1 MATVF
6 PPSIQELM
14 PWDTLQDYINDWTK
28 GLQELADALSPD
40 DDNQHRTYV
49 PHSWINTT
57 ACTRLM
63 VNQVTTAYNDWLH
76 SYGQQTY
83 MYTCNIR
90 IDNNVAS
97 IGSWTNVGRCA
108 EGAWSNFSAEQRE
121 EIEGLFDAWNLDSDV
136 VFRDLY
142 PSEFLELQLDYY
154 DAYSQRLAIS
164 DVGRYPQDSF
174 VMDVTDVNGTANITP
189 VKLWFYPQEFT
200 TTTIDPMGEFIDI
213 VGRQITDQHKIS
225 SGIFDCPY
233 QQPLIWC
240 TSDESTVQKY
250 VAVNGSDH
258 NYTTTYSTGDG
269 DEFKVYYGDNYVI
282 YVVPDGDK
290 VSYDDIYN
298 VTKNVVVPQVDPTIH
313 VPTYDENKY
322 GPEPPIPELI
332 SDNQEDGGNYNHAE
346 FTKVYAC
353 TSAELNDLYQWMG
366 GGAAG
371 SSGDSPVTVPN
382 NFDPMDRIVGLIGY
396 PMIIDAGVGDQTTFT
411 FRNAAN
417 QTINTGWSTYKYA
430 NFDRAF
436 EFGTVDIPS
445 WEELANKAPFLDY
458 AATVE
463 IYVPF
468 CGIVGLDP
476 QAVMGCTLSCKMW
489 IDFLTG
495 DCSAVVYTNYG
506 GEDAQHPVAFVS
518 GNCGSAEVVSANAF
532 GAYQGAKAQ
541 ASHKMSQAII
551 GGFKD
556 LATSVIGG
564 ATTGFT
570 RGAANP
576 SGAGGSAGM
585 RAGAI
590 GSVIGGAMNLGVNL
604 TLQNMDNRY
613 AVQVAKNAL
622 GTTISGSFGQQTSWY
637 YMDTP
642 YIKVSWP
649 TPVSTDVELYGKTF
663 GVPVHRSGALNEF
676 TGYTVCNNV
685 DVSGIAGA
693 TASELAIIKQFLETG
708 VFIKEGGEE

>member
-1 MATVF
+1 MAIIDIDGIIDNIHGV
-6 PPSIQELM
+6 E
-14 PWDTLQDYINDWTK
+14 DTLSRFADRFFKSLQVLVDGEAPDPDADNADYVFTIPIEFYAQCYTFFQAYQATNDYNSYDNGYQPVLFCFDLSLDNGVLSIDNFQCLGKLYTGSGYSNMWRNLSDAQKADLVEQMKNYFTGNLEITSDYSTEPDVFTYSNGGVFNFRTRDHSDSLHFAYNSLEGVK
-28 GLQELADALSPD
+28 RSTGLQVSMMGESYTPRLDTDTDLISPTYNSFSKPQYGVTYCQKRPFQMITRDESWAINWVTTNDAEH
-40 DDNQHRTYV
+40 NYV
-49 PHSWINTT
+49 DTHTT
-57 ACTRLM
+57 A
-63 VNQVTTAYNDWLH
+63 Q
-76 SYGQQTY
+76 
-83 MYTCNIR
+83 
-90 IDNNVAS
+90 
-97 IGSWTNVGRCA
+97 
-108 EGAWSNFSAEQRE
+108 
-121 EIEGLFDAWNLDSDV
+121 
-136 VFRDLY
+136 
-142 PSEFLELQLDYY
+142 
-154 DAYSQRLAIS
+154 
-164 DVGRYPQDSF
+164 
-174 VMDVTDVNGTANITP
+174 GT
-189 VKLWFYPQEFT
+189 
-200 TTTIDPMGEFIDI
+200 
-213 VGRQITDQHKIS
+213 
-225 SGIFDCPY
+225 
-233 QQPLIWC
+233 
-240 TSDESTVQKY
+240 
-250 VAVNGSDH
+250 
-258 NYTTTYSTGDG
+258 
-269 DEFKVYYGDNYVI
+269 FKVYYGDNYLI
-282 YVVPDGDK
+282 YYIPASVPL
-290 VSYDDIYN
+290 SYNIIKN
-298 VTKNVVVPQVDPTIH
+298 VTVTAANKINSDNPSATPIVIK
-313 VPTYDENKY
+313 TYDENKY
-322 GPEPPIPELI
+322 GPVPPSPIEN
-332 SDNQEDGGNYNHAE
+332 DNQEDGGNYNHAE

-353 TSAELNDLYQWMG
+353 TSEELNNLYQWMG

-371 SSGDSPVTVPN
+371 TSGTSPVTVPDS
-382 NFDPMDRIVGLIGY
+382 FDPMNRIVGLIGY
-396 PMIIDAGVGDQTTFT
+396 PMIIDTGVGDETTFT

-417 QTINTGWSTYKYA
+417 QTINTGWSTYKYG
-430 NFDRAF
+430 NFDR
-436 EFGTVDIPS
+436 EVDFGTVDIPT
-445 WEELANKAPFLDY
+445 WEKLENGAPFLDY
-458 AATVE
+458 SATVE
-463 IYVPF
+463 IYIPF

-489 IDFLTG
+489 IDFITG

-541 ASHKMSQAII
+541 ASHKMSQAIL

-604 TLQNMDNRY
+604 TLQNLDNRY

-642 YIKVSWP
+642 YIKVTWP
-649 TPVSTDVELYGKTF
+649 TPISKDVELYGKTF
-663 GVPVHRSGALNEF
+663 GVPVHRSGALSEF

-685 DVSGIAGA
+685 DVSGIADA

>member
-1 MATVF
+1 MAVF
-6 PPSIQELM
+6 PPDIQELM
-14 PWDTLQDYINDWTK
+14 PWDNLQSFIDDWTK
-28 GLQELADALSPD
+28 GVQEIADLLDPD
-40 DDNQHRTYV
+40 IDNSGLPIVLGTDFSV
-49 PHSWINTT
+49 PIFW
-57 ACTRLM
+57 R
-63 VNQVTTAYNDWLH
+63 VTVSNLTDAYNDWLH
-76 SYGQQTY
+76 SFGGQPYLLSGQL
-83 MYTCNIR
+83 
-90 IDNNVAS
+90 NVSGSTAS
-97 IGSWTNVGRCA
+97 VSHLTVLGKLKD
-108 EGAWSNFSAEQRE
+108 GAWLNFNDADKEYVDGLINSYPFGSKFSIININNAPIVANVSPSADPTYLSVPLLPY
-121 EIEGLFDAWNLDSDV
+121 GYAADTLYYHNLDYADTALNSNLGILV
-136 VFRDLY
+136 HNLSTYVETEEATQIGYIGITGGNSNTIPNIALN
-142 PSEFLELQLDYY
+142 PLTPHQLPF
-154 DAYSQRLAIS
+154 I
-164 DVGRYPQDSF
+164 
-174 VMDVTDVNGTANITP
+174 GTTEDQN
-189 VKLWFYPQEFT
+189 
-200 TTTIDPMGEFIDI
+200 FIDKY
-213 VGRQITDQHKIS
+213 VTGNGAEHNYHVT
-225 SGIFDCPY
+225 
-233 QQPLIWC
+233 
-240 TSDESTVQKY
+240 TSDGY
-250 VAVNGSDH
+250 D
-258 NYTTTYSTGDG
+258 
-269 DEFKVYYGDNYVI
+269 VYYGDNYYIIKTNNQPVT
-282 YVVPDGDK
+282 YNK
-290 VSYDDIYN
+290 IYN
-298 VTKNVVVPQVDPTIH
+298 TITTTLPDIDPEIH

-322 GPEPPIPELI
+322 GPEPPEPSELV

-353 TSAELNDLYQWMG
+353 TSAELENLYQWMG

-371 SSGDSPVTVPN
+371 SSGTSPVTVPD
-382 NFDPMDRIVGLIGY
+382 NFDPMNRIVGLIGY
-396 PMIIDAGVGDQTTFT
+396 PMIIDAGVGDETTFT
-411 FRNAAN
+411 FRNAVN

-436 EFGTVDIPS
+436 DFGTVDIPN
-445 WEELANKAPFLDY
+445 WEEVNNGAPFLDY
-458 AATVE
+458 SATVE
-463 IYVPF
+463 IYIPF

-506 GEDAQHPVAFVS
+506 AEDAQHPVAFVS

-642 YIKVSWP
+642 YIKVTWP
-649 TPVSTDVELYGKTF
+649 TPISKDVELYGKTF
-663 GVPVHRSGALNEF
+663 GVPVHRSGVLSEF

-685 DVSGIAGA
+685 DVSGIADA

-708 VFIKEGGEE
+708 VFIKEGGGE

>member
-1 MATVF
+1 MLPEIVEKFQWNLDLFGEAFVERIRELLPDLSPEEQEATPILMSDSAFATCLIEVNRGMTIDGYAIYGGEGCIFKCDISLSNNSLSFSLGDFVGITSTWVDYWNDRNVILENADHWKWNVAHDGEITARIWDMGFDFRLYYEGAYHDTDISLDWNIPLELADCKQYSAAAPTIRTGNSGVVSYTVGADDVITVTPDRDLNPSSYNNLVF
-6 PPSIQELM
+6 ALKGYPVIMNASDM
-14 PWDTLQDYINDWTK
+14 TYINDFVTNN
-28 GLQELADALSPD
+28 DAT
-40 DDNQHRTYV
+40 NNY
-49 PHSWINTT
+49 NTT
-57 ACTRLM
+57 
-63 VNQVTTAYNDWLH
+63 
-76 SYGQQTY
+76 
-83 MYTCNIR
+83 
-90 IDNNVAS
+90 
-97 IGSWTNVGRCA
+97 
-108 EGAWSNFSAEQRE
+108 
-121 EIEGLFDAWNLDSDV
+121 
-136 VFRDLY
+136 
-142 PSEFLELQLDYY
+142 
-154 DAYSQRLAIS
+154 
-164 DVGRYPQDSF
+164 
-174 VMDVTDVNGTANITP
+174 
-189 VKLWFYPQEFT
+189 
-200 TTTIDPMGEFIDI
+200 
-213 VGRQITDQHKIS
+213 
-225 SGIFDCPY
+225 
-233 QQPLIWC
+233 
-240 TSDESTVQKY
+240 
-250 VAVNGSDH
+250 
-258 NYTTTYSTGDG
+258 YTTPDNKTIT
-269 DEFKVYYGDNYVI
+269 VYYGDNYIITHVNNND
-282 YVVPDGDK
+282 P
-290 VSYDDIYN
+290 VSYDDVKNALNIAVNKINDDNDININ
-298 VTKNVVVPQVDPTIH
+298 VPDFPVSPDPI
-313 VPTYDENKY
+313 E
-322 GPEPPIPELI
+322 

-382 NFDPMDRIVGLIGY
+382 DFDPMNRIVGLIGY
-396 PMIIDAGVGDQTTFT
+396 PMIIDVGVGDATTFT

-417 QTINTGWSTYKYA
+417 QTINTGWSTYKYG
-430 NFDRAF
+430 NFDREF
-436 EFGTVDIPS
+436 DFGTVTIPN
-445 WEELANKAPFLDY
+445 WEELENGAPFLDY
-458 AATVE
+458 SATVE
-463 IYVPF
+463 IYIPF
-468 CGIVGLDP
+468 CGVVGLDP

-489 IDFLTG
+489 IDFVTG

-506 GEDAQHPVAFVS
+506 GEGSQHPVAFVS

-532 GAYQGAKAQ
+532 GAYQGAKAH
-541 ASHKMSQAII
+541 ASHKMSQAIL

-576 SGAGGSAGM
+576 SGTGGNAGM

-642 YIKVSWP
+642 YIKVTWP
-649 TPVSTDVELYGKTF
+649 TPISKDVELYGKTF
-663 GVPVHRSGALNEF
+663 GVPVHRSGTLNEF

>member
-1 MATVF
+1 MLPEIVDKFQMNIDLFTEALVER
-6 PPSIQELM
+6 IQELFPALAPEEQQDAPILM
-14 PWDTLQDYINDWTK
+14 SDAVFATVLFCPTLKYTTTSASYTGDGLIYKCDISLSNNYLSFNVGDYIGMTYDVSWAKDESMENTNNSTVFF
-28 GLQELADALSPD
+28 ELTHEGDLSAALLSSGFAIKLYYESAYHPTDIRFKIDAPVTTRKLNLYLSD
-40 DDNQHRTYV
+40 IYTGIDGITSYSVSDEIV
-49 PHSWINTT
+49 SWIPARNIKPQSGG
-57 ACTRLM
+57 
-63 VNQVTTAYNDWLH
+63 QVFYALN
-76 SYGQQTY
+76 SYPFIS
-83 MYTCNIR
+83 NIK
-90 IDNNVAS
+90 DTNN
-97 IGSWTNVGRCA
+97 INNWITNN
-108 EGAWSNFSAEQRE
+108 GATN
-121 EIEGLFDAWNLDSDV
+121 
-136 VFRDLY
+136 
-142 PSEFLELQLDYY
+142 
-154 DAYSQRLAIS
+154 
-164 DVGRYPQDSF
+164 
-174 VMDVTDVNGTANITP
+174 
-189 VKLWFYPQEFT
+189 
-200 TTTIDPMGEFIDI
+200 
-213 VGRQITDQHKIS
+213 
-225 SGIFDCPY
+225 
-233 QQPLIWC
+233 
-240 TSDESTVQKY
+240 
-250 VAVNGSDH
+250 
-258 NYTTTYSTGDG
+258 NYTTTYTTPDN
-269 DEFKVYYGDNYVI
+269 KTITVYYGDNYIITHINNDDPVSYNDVKNALNI
-282 YVVPDGDK
+282 AVDQINDDNDIDINVPDF
-290 VSYDDIYN
+290 
-298 VTKNVVVPQVDPTIH
+298 
-313 VPTYDENKY
+313 
-322 GPEPPIPELI
+322 PIPPDPIE

-382 NFDPMDRIVGLIGY
+382 NFDPMNRIVGLIGY

-436 EFGTVDIPS
+436 DFGTVTIPS
-445 WEELANKAPFLDY
+445 WEELINGAPFLDY
-458 AATVE
+458 SATIE
-463 IYVPF
+463 IYIPF

-551 GGFKD
+551 GGVKN
-556 LATSVIGG
+556 LATSIIGG

-576 SGAGGSAGM
+576 SGTGGNAGM
-585 RAGAI
+585 KAGAI
-590 GSVIGGAMNLGVNL
+590 GSVIGGAMDLGVNL
-604 TLQNMDNRY
+604 TLQNMDNQY

-642 YIKVSWP
+642 YIKVTWP
-649 TPVSTDVELYGKTF
+649 TPISKDVELYGKTF

>member
-1 MATVF
+1 MATIPV
-6 PPSIQELM
+6 L
-14 PWDTLQDYINDWTK
+14 DYIANVVKDTYVNLKTAVGIITK
-28 GLQELADALSPD
+28 NLQEFADSAAADPDADNSNFAFDISRQFFSPFYYGLYTRD
-40 DDNQHRTYV
+40 FTTSYDN
-49 PHSWINTT
+49 W
-57 ACTRLM
+57 
-63 VNQVTTAYNDWLH
+63 DKG
-76 SYGQQTY
+76 YGQQPWLCY
-83 MYTCNIR
+83 GILEV
-90 IDNNVAS
+90 NNEVVS
-97 IGSWTNVGRCA
+97 MHDTRLLGRMPN
-108 EGAWSNFSAEQRE
+108 GNRWDWLTPL
-121 EIEGLFDAWNLDSDV
+121 EIESIKELVSTTVAGLNPTYTPDNPVYFRYNNTLTGFITKTTDNSDV
-136 VFRDLY
+136 AFSCDL
-142 PSEFLELQLDYY
+142 PRPTTVTKSNSQFSFNSLNIVY
-154 DAYSQRLAIS
+154 DEDTDFWPYIPTSLGIYS
-164 DVGRYPQDSF
+164 
-174 VMDVTDVNGTANITP
+174 
-189 VKLWFYPQEFT
+189 
-200 TTTIDPMGEFIDI
+200 
-213 VGRQITDQHKIS
+213 
-225 SGIFDCPY
+225 CPKNH
-233 QQPLIWC
+233 PLIC
-240 TSDESTVQKY
+240 VTTQEIFATDY
-250 VAVNGSDH
+250 VSYNGATN
-258 NYTTTYSTGDG
+258 NYVDTFLTLGG
-269 DEFKVYYGDNYVI
+269 NLKVYYGDNYII
-282 YVVPDGDK
+282 YVVPSGVK
-290 VSYDDIYN
+290 VTYDIMFN
-298 VTKNVVVPQVDPTIH
+298 VTKQVTQVINNDNPSMPQIV
-313 VPTYDENKY
+313 VPTYDENKH
-322 GPEPPIPELI
+322 GPTPPELI
-332 SDNQEDGGNYNHAE
+332 SDNQVDGGNYNHAE

-353 TSAELNDLYQWMG
+353 TSAELENLYQWMG

-371 SSGDSPVTVPN
+371 SSGTSPVTVPES
-382 NFDPMDRIVGLIGY
+382 FDPMNRIVGLLGF
-396 PMIIDAGVGDQTTFT
+396 PMIIDVGVGDATTFT

-417 QTINTGWSTYKYA
+417 QTINTGWSTYKYG

-436 EFGTVDIPS
+436 DFGTVDIPN
-445 WEELANKAPFLDY
+445 WEEVSNGAPFLDY
-458 AATVE
+458 SATVE
-463 IYVPF
+463 VYIPF

-476 QAVMGCTLSCKMW
+476 QAVMGCTMSCKMW

-532 GAYQGAKAQ
+532 GSYQGAKAQ

-576 SGAGGSAGM
+576 TGAGGSAGM

-642 YIKVSWP
+642 YIKVTWP
-649 TPVSTDVELYGKTF
+649 TPISQDVELYGKTF

-685 DVSGIAGA
+685 DVSGISGA
-693 TASELAIIKQFLETG
+693 TASELALIKQFLETG

>member
-1 MATVF
+1 MPEIVDKF
-6 PPSIQELM
+6 QQFLIEYGECIIERVQELVPGLAPEEQQNVPIM
-14 PWDTLQDYINDWTK
+14 QSDNVFATCLVRADSKICSDHPSAPYTQLGVIYKVDVSAKNGIASISDFQNLGRAADDGMSYTEELTQRLMNDINDWFTTEHFFIHP
-28 GLQELADALSPD
+28 LQSGHCYFKFQTYNPNMMLSLRYGDPEVESTEQAPIRSIKR
-40 DDNQHRTYV
+40 DNTYV
-49 PHSWINTT
+49 DS
-57 ACTRLM
+57 
-63 VNQVTTAYNDWLH
+63 NDNLCYVLLNAVEY
-76 SYGQQTY
+76 S
-83 MYTCNIR
+83 
-90 IDNNVAS
+90 IDMQGKV
-97 IGSWTNVGRCA
+97 
-108 EGAWSNFSAEQRE
+108 Q
-121 EIEGLFDAWNLDSDV
+121 
-136 VFRDLY
+136 
-142 PSEFLELQLDYY
+142 
-154 DAYSQRLAIS
+154 
-164 DVGRYPQDSF
+164 
-174 VMDVTDVNGTANITP
+174 
-189 VKLWFYPQEFT
+189 
-200 TTTIDPMGEFIDI
+200 TTIDSFYMIQTEYILHGLKGYPVIMNCDNDYYINKY
-213 VGRQITDQHKIS
+213 ITDN
-225 SGIFDCPY
+225 G
-233 QQPLIWC
+233 
-240 TSDESTVQKY
+240 
-250 VAVNGSDH
+250 AVN
-258 NYTTTYSTGDG
+258 NYTDTYTTPQG
-269 DEFKVYYGDNYVI
+269 KIINVYYGDNYIITNVQDNEPVSYNDVKNALNI
-282 YVVPDGDK
+282 AVNQINDDNDIDLNVPD
-290 VSYDDIYN
+290 YP
-298 VTKNVVVPQVDPTIH
+298 VPPDPI
-313 VPTYDENKY
+313 E
-322 GPEPPIPELI
+322 

-382 NFDPMDRIVGLIGY
+382 NFDPMNRIVGLIGY
-396 PMIIDAGVGDQTTFT
+396 PMIIEAGVGDQTTFT

-436 EFGTVDIPS
+436 NFGTVTIPN
-445 WEELANKAPFLDY
+445 WEELENGAPFLDY
-458 AATVE
+458 SATVE
-463 IYVPF
+463 IYIPF

-489 IDFLTG
+489 IDFVTG

-642 YIKVSWP
+642 YIKVTWP
-649 TPVSTDVELYGKTF
+649 TPISKDVELYGKTF